1 MNTLEAIAK
10 RKSTRA
16 FTSEQI
22 SEDALQ
28 AILKAGCAA
37 PVAMAQYEALHI
49 TVVQN
54 NGLLR
59 KILQNAA
66 DVAFQQTGKR
76 KNMDYGEQTMI
87 IVSSAPPLRP
97 GMEFV
102 NAGCII
108 ENMVLAATDLGIES
122 VVLAGAPSALVL
134 NMPLQKKLGIPEGY
148 KPLLGASFGYGAQ
161 EFPIKE
167 HSITINRI

>member
-10 RKSTRA
+10 RKSTRV
-16 FTSEQI
+16 FTSRQI
-22 SEDALQ
+22 PEEALQ

-54 NGLLR
+54 RDLLT
-59 KILQNAA
+59 KILNNASE
-66 DVAFQQTGKR
+66 VVYQQTGNR

-87 IVSSAPPLRP
+87 IVSSAPPLRF
-97 GMEFV
+97 GMEFT

-108 ENMVLAATDLGIES
+108 ENMVLAATDLGIDS
-122 VVLAGAPSALVL
+122 VVLAGAPSALAL
-134 NMPLQKKLGIPEGY
+134 NAELQKELGIPEGV
-148 KPLLGASFGYGAQ
+148 KPLLGASFGYGA
-161 EFPIKE
+161 EETPVKE
-167 HSITINRI
+167 HTITIHRI

>member
-10 RKSTRA
+10 RASTRS
-16 FTSEQI
+16 FTARQI
-22 SEDALQ
+22 PEEALQ
-28 AILKAGCAA
+28 AILEAGCAA

-49 TVVQN
+49 TVVQDRS
-54 NGLLR
+54 LLK
-59 KILQNAA
+59 KILDNAS
-66 DVAFQQTGKR
+66 DVVFQQTGTR

-108 ENMVLAATDLGIES
+108 ENMVLAATDLGIDS
-122 VVLAGAPSALVL
+122 VVLAGAPSALAL
-134 NMPLQKKLGIPEGY
+134 NEQLQRKLGIPADR
-148 KPLLGASFGYGAQ
+148 KPLLGASFGYGTEETPAKKHT
-161 EFPIKE
+161 I
-167 HSITINRI
+167 SINRI

>member
-1 MNTLEAIAK
+1 MNTLEAIAT

-16 FTSEQI
+16 FTPEQI
-22 SEDALQ
+22 PEDALQ

-54 NGLLR
+54 RALLT
-59 KILQNAA
+59 KIFQNAEEMI
-66 DVAFQQTGKR
+66 FQQTGNR

-87 IVSSAPPLRP
+87 LISSAPPLRP
-97 GMEFV
+97 GMDFV

-108 ENMVLAATDLGIES
+108 ENMVLAATDLGIDS
-122 VVLAGAPSALVL
+122 VVLAGAPSALAL
-134 NMPLQKKLGIPEGY
+134 NLPLQQELEIPEGY
-148 KPLLGASFGYGAQ
+148 KPLLGASFGYGVTQTPA
-161 EFPIKE
+161 KE
-167 HSITINRI
+167 HSISINRV